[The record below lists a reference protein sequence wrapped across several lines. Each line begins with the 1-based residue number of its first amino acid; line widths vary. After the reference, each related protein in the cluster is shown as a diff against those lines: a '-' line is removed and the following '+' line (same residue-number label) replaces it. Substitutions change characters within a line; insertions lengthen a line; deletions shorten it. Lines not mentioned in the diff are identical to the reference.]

1 VTLAGERDT
10 ARDDVRLGGYLG
22 QAQRACERARDLIQQ
37 MLMFSR
43 GHRGSPRVLRLDTLV
58 QDAVPALRG
67 HVASDVVVDL
77 RVDPSPAVVR
87 IDPVQVE
94 QVLFNLVLNARDALS
109 GSGRIGVEVRPVRV
123 DASVC
128 AGCRGPIEGD
138 YVELSVTDDGP
149 GIDSGTAERIFEPF
163 FTTKETGK
171 GTGMGLAI
179 VHGIVHEH
187 DGHVVLESAKG
198 RGARFRV
205 LLPAATAA
213 EASLASSATT
223 SGGGGARA
231 SATALA
237 GTVLVV
243 DDEETVAHFMRE
255 LLESWGLQ
263 AECAL
268 RGDAALATIQAN
280 PGRFDAVVTDQA
292 MPRMSGLELVRRVRD
307 VRADLPVVVHTGNLD
322 AMPAL
327 EEGAARPCAVL
338 QKPVDPAR
346 LRSVLAQCLRK

>member
-1 VTLAGERDT
+1 
-10 ARDDVRLGGYLG
+10 
-22 QAQRACERARDLIQQ
+22 
-37 MLMFSR
+37 
-43 GHRGSPRVLRLDTLV
+43 
-58 QDAVPALRG
+58 
-67 HVASDVVVDL
+67 
-77 RVDPSPAVVR
+77 VVR
-87 IDPVQVE
+87 IDPVQLE
-94 QVLFNLVLNARDALS
+94 QVLFNLVLNARDALA
-109 GSGRIGVEVRPVRV
+109 GPGRIGVEVRPIRV
-123 DASVC
+123 EAAHC

-149 GIDSGTAERIFEPF
+149 GIDSSTAERIFEPF

-205 LLPAATAA
+205 LLPAATPEAA
-213 EASLASSATT
+213 SASVVP
-223 SGGGGARA
+223 SGGATARA
-231 SATALA
+231 SATVLS
-237 GTVLVV
+237 GSVLVV

-255 LLESWGLQ
+255 LLESWGLK
-263 AECAL
+263 AECVL
-268 RGDAALATIQAN
+268 RGDAALAAIQAN

-307 VRADLPVVVHTGNLD
+307 VRADLPVIVHTGNVD

-327 EEGAARPCAVL
+327 EEGAARPRAVL